1 MSREGRA
8 ILNGVVSPH
17 RSATRREGTM
27 VSTALIIVALIL
39 LLLAAFTVA
48 LPKVNVGWLGLAFY
62 VAAAVWVALKLPN

>member
-1 MSREGRA
+1 
-8 ILNGVVSPH
+8 
-17 RSATRREGTM
+17 M